1 MQDQEL
7 VGEVQAVLERE
18 PAEKRLDAAL
28 GVVARAFDA
37 RTATLH
43 RTRPGSSTLELVSQL
58 GLPEQLI
65 PVVKVIPFGK
75 GMAGLCAERRAPVSL
90 CNLQT
95 DASGDARPGAKQT
108 GVEGA
113 ISIPVLSAAGE
124 LLGTLGIGKPVAHDY
139 TPDEEKT
146 LLECASALGRVLGS
160 PAS

>member
-1 MQDQEL
+1 MQHQEL
-7 VGEVQAVLERE
+7 ARAVTTLLERE
-18 PAEKRLDAAL
+18 PAGSRLDSAL
-28 GVVARAFDA
+28 GLIAGAFEA

-43 RTRPGSSTLELVSQL
+43 RARAGSTTLELVSQL
-58 GLPEQLI
+58 GLPEQLLPI
-65 PVVKVIPFGK
+65 VKTIPFGK

-113 ISIPVLSAAGE
+113 ISVPVLSATGE

-139 TPDEEKT
+139 TPDEEAT
-146 LLECASALGRVLGS
+146 LLDCARALGRALGS
-160 PAS
+160 QTS